1 MKHQQMKTINS
12 KMRIFAF
19 NLALLCLCANLNAQ
33 TVADKIFDKYSGKDG
48 FTTVYISK
56 YMFDLFR
63 DAGIEGE
70 EDEDMGKVLSNLTG
84 IKILASDDD
93 PSTPIPVNLYQEV
106 MKQLPVSLY
115 KELMVVKDK
124 DQDVKFLVR
133 EEKGKVVELLM
144 LVGGKDQSALIC
156 IQGIIDMKS
165 IGKLARGMDI
175 EGMENL
181 EKIEE

>member
-1 MKHQQMKTINS
+1 MKKHPMKKIN

-19 NLALLCLCANLNAQ
+19 TLAFFCLCATANAQ
-33 TVADKIFDKYSGKDG
+33 TVADKIFDKYSGQDG
-48 FTTVYISK
+48 FTTVYITK

-63 DAGIEGE
+63 DADPGGE
-70 EDEDMGKVLSNLTG
+70 EDEDMAKVLGNLTG

-93 PSTPIPVNLYQEV
+93 PETPIHINLYQEV
-106 MKQLPVSLY
+106 MKELPVTQY
-115 KELMVVKDK
+115 KELMVVKEK

-133 EEKGKVVELLM
+133 EDKGKVVELLM
-144 LVGGKDQSALIC
+144 LVGGKDNSALIC

-165 IGKLARGMDI
+165 ISKLAKGMDI
-175 EGMENL
+175 DGMENL

>member
-1 MKHQQMKTINS
+1 MKTNS
-12 KMRIFAF
+12 KMRIIAF
-19 NLALLCLCANLNAQ
+19 NLALLCIFATANTQ
-33 TVADKIFDKYSGKDG
+33 TIADKIFDKYSGMDG
-48 FTTVYISK
+48 FTTVYITK

-63 DAGIEGE
+63 EANPGGK

-84 IKILASDDD
+84 IKILAADDD
-93 PSTPIPVNLYQEV
+93 PNTPIPVNLYQEV
-106 MKQLPVSLY
+106 MKELPVSQY
-115 KELMVVKDK
+115 KELMVVKEK

-133 EEKGKVVELLM
+133 EDKGKVVELLM

-165 IGKLARGMDI
+165 IGKLAKGMNI